1 MADEGFND
9 LFINNTNEP
18 YPYVKETSYSGD
30 LRKIQLSSGNGILI
44 AVIILAVVQVIM
56 MIIGFTAF
64 PDAKPIKIMFCVME
78 LPFLLILLIVP
89 YKAVCEYDY
98 INKTFRNYVQGI
110 IPIHYTCFSMN
121 INFYDIAGFYLHKK
135 KGVTKKYYIVGV
147 KLQNGQNK
155 VILTGQ
161 DTSCNM
167 EYDRKLDY
175 IPFILRR
182 LLKGGEQNFV

>member
-64 PDAKPIKIMFCVME
+64 PDAKPIKIMFCVIE

-110 IPIHYTCFSMN
+110 IPIHY
-121 INFYDIAGFYLHKK
+121 
-135 KGVTKKYYIVGV
+135 
-147 KLQNGQNK
+147 K